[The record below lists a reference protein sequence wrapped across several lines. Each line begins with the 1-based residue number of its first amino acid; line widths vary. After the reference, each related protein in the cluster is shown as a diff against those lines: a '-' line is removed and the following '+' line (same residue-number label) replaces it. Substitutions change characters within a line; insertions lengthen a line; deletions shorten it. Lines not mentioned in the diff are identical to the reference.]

1 MAASVEFTH
10 GWLAGSSLQLL
21 SSVYYFSRKDYRC
34 CSNRSGRAQ
43 PRARRRVRFSD
54 LISSPNVFSVGLS
67 GIANRSEIDAGRR
80 EDMSSLSRRSLAL
93 SLPIHLPSS
102 LPPSSDSL
110 PTAPPSRG
118 RASMPQT
125 GQSRCITVKKFP
137 VELRFCCALDGV
149 WDPTPLTNA
158 SRVRDILCG
167 ERHPHNGS
175 LEFVRLK
182 LQSVAT
188 RNLHNKLERLAL
200 LKDLN
205 CRSNRH
211 KTCTADRLSAIRS
224 SDLAF
229 STKKRIG
236 MSAGSSWRYLSCP
249 FLPSP
254 AVTRQQSVNK

>member
-1 MAASVEFTH
+1 MLLSSLLTD
-10 GWLAGSSLQLL
+10 GWLAARYNSSPL
-21 SSVYYFSRKDYRC
+21 FIISRKDYRC
-34 CSNRSGRAQ
+34 CSNRSGRAQQ

-80 EDMSSLSRRSLAL
+80 EDMSSLSRRSLAA

-118 RASMPQT
+118 RASMPPNRAEPMHNCQKIP
-125 GQSRCITVKKFP
+125 GRASV
-137 VELRFCCALDGV
+137 LLCARWSVG
-149 WDPTPLTNA
+149 PTPLTNA
-158 SRVRDILCG
+158 SRVRDIMRRRARLL
-167 ERHPHNGS
+167 HPHNGS

-200 LKDLN
+200 PQ
-205 CRSNRH
+205 RS
-211 KTCTADRLSAIRS
+211 
-224 SDLAF
+224 
-229 STKKRIG
+229 
-236 MSAGSSWRYLSCP
+236 
-249 FLPSP
+249 
-254 AVTRQQSVNK
+254 

>member
-1 MAASVEFTH
+1 MN
-10 GWLAGSSLQLL
+10 GWMLL
-21 SSVYYFSRKDYRC
+21 SSLLTDGWLDARYNSSPLFIISRKDYRC

-80 EDMSSLSRRSLAL
+80 EDMSSLSRRSLAP

-149 WDPTPLTNA
+149 WDRP
-158 SRVRDILCG
+158 R
-167 ERHPHNGS
+167 
-175 LEFVRLK
+175 
-182 LQSVAT
+182 
-188 RNLHNKLERLAL
+188 
-200 LKDLN
+200 
-205 CRSNRH
+205 
-211 KTCTADRLSAIRS
+211 
-224 SDLAF
+224 
-229 STKKRIG
+229 
-236 MSAGSSWRYLSCP
+236 
-249 FLPSP
+249 
-254 AVTRQQSVNK
+254 